1 MIFAGVF
8 VDQTSEVALGNGVSV
23 NSMRAGQAPQRAAR
37 RGIVTAMANELIPF
51 PSGTKTGSNSIFTRQ
66 RLIARVAN
74 LRYEIEIIGIITPL
88 RPARKPKQPA
98 LARSAA
104 VPNERKQAPVPISS
118 AQPAIDM
125 KSAGTRKTR
134 GRR

>member
-1 MIFAGVF
+1 
-8 VDQTSEVALGNGVSV
+8 
-23 NSMRAGQAPQRAAR
+23 MRAGQAQQRAAR
-37 RGIVTAMANELIPF
+37 RGIVTAMANELTPF
-51 PSGTKTGSNSIFTRQ
+51 PSGTKTESNSIFTRQ

-88 RPARKPKQPA
+88 RPVRKPKQPA

-118 AQPAIDM
+118 AQPEIDM
-125 KSAGTRKTR
+125 KSAGAR
-134 GRR
+134 